1 MFKYDIPPRPTAI
14 VLSFC
19 FCFFFFLLLTCGEY
33 MERDHLWVTDDEHN
47 STIQIPKQTGSKTKN
62 IVIHVKLTSTGVVLV
77 SYMYL
82 QLLTVRIQCW
92 VDIILVIDSIT
103 V

>member
-1 MFKYDIPPRPTAI
+1 
-14 VLSFC
+14 
-19 FCFFFFLLLTCGEY
+19 

-62 IVIHVKLTSTGVVLV
+62 IVIKLTSTGVVLV

-82 QLLTVRIQCW
+82 QLLTVRIQFW
-92 VDIILVIDSIT
+92 VGLILVIDNIT
-103 V
+103 A

>member
-1 MFKYDIPPRPTAI
+1 
-14 VLSFC
+14 
-19 FCFFFFLLLTCGEY
+19 

-47 STIQIPKQTGSKTKN
+47 SAVQIPKQTGSKTKN
-62 IVIHVKLTSTGVVLV
+62 IVIHVQLTSTGIVLV

-82 QLLTVRIQCW
+82 QLLTVRKQFW
-92 VDIILVIDSIT
+92 VDLILVIDSIT